1 MLIFLHYVTVIWL
14 VLCRPEATEN
24 LSYVGRKAFPT
35 LRYRIIQLFASDY
48 LNVFTTGF
56 HYAFGV
62 AIIAMVISLTIY
74 LLNKRNFPDP
84 SKKAVA
90 SSASSATVEMSI
102 QEVKQRMYALF
113 AVFGVVIF
121 FWFSFHQN
129 GLTLTY
135 FAKEYTDL

>member
-14 VLCRPEATEN
+14 VLCRPEATETYHT
-24 LSYVGRKAFPT
+24 LVESFPT